1 MAFYTMKLTPS
12 QQKWT
17 PREQETYAQV
27 SALRKWAGWIGFQP
41 VLVLTDHKAI
51 ESWVT
56 EFVDT
61 PSGPAGRRA
70 RWHETMSK
78 FDIKVQ
84 YLPGKEN
91 LVADAMSRYAYPA
104 RKALQ
109 DCTWHGSVE
118 DDEEMREI
126 MRQK

>member
-1 MAFYTMKLTPS
+1 M
-12 QQKWT
+12 
-17 PREQETYAQV
+17 
-27 SALRKWAGWIGFQP
+27 
-41 VLVLTDHKAI
+41 LVLTDHKAL

-78 FDIKVQ
+78 FDITVQ

-91 LVADAMSRYAYPA
+91 IITDAISRYAYPA
-104 RKALQ
+104 GELSKIALG
-109 DCTWHGSVE
+109 TEAPRIG
-118 DDEEMREI
+118 R
-126 MRQK
+126 R